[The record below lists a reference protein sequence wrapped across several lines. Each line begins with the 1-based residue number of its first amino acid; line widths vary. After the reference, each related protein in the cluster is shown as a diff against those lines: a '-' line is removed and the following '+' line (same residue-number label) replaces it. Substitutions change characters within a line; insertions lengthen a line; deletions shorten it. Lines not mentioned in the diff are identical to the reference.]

1 MASGTSA
8 AALLLP
14 LLVLVL
20 FAGAGG
26 ARADDGAIEF
36 SPPGA
41 RRAGP
46 AAVTVD
52 GVVRAEKANCP
63 LIRVPDLV
71 DACRSAP
78 GLPAC
83 AAQCVV
89 YHYRGGYC
97 DMLPNGRPGNC
108 YCTNCL
114 AATTTTLA

>member
-14 LLVLVL
+14 LVLVL
-20 FAGAGG
+20 FAA
-26 ARADDGAIEF
+26 ASARRADDGAIEF
-36 SPPGA
+36 SPPRA

-46 AAVTVD
+46 VPVD
-52 GVVRAEKANCP
+52 GVVRAEKENCP
-63 LIRVPDLV
+63 LIRVPSLV

-97 DMLPNGRPGNC
+97 DMLPHGRPGDC

-114 AATTTTLA
+114 VTTQA

>member
-1 MASGTSA
+1 MASRTSA

-20 FAGAGG
+20 FAAAG
-26 ARADDGAIEF
+26 ARADGATEF
-36 SPPGA
+36 SPPRA
-41 RRAGP
+41 RRTGQVP
-46 AAVTVD
+46 GD
-52 GVVRAEKANCP
+52 GVVRAEKNCP
-63 LIRVPDLV
+63 LVRVPSIV

-83 AAQCVV
+83 AAQCIV

-97 DMLPNGRPGNC
+97 DMLPHGRPGDC

-114 AATTTTLA
+114 A

>member
-8 AALLLP
+8 AALLL
-14 LLVLVL
+14 LLLL
-20 FAGAGG
+20 FAGGG

-41 RRAGP
+41 RRAVP
-46 AAVTVD
+46 AAVPGD
-52 GVVRAEKANCP
+52 GVVRAAEKANCP

-114 AATTTTLA
+114 AAATTATLA